1 MTRFYLCIKGGDVVE
16 PVDGLAAGDEVDAV
30 IGDLPQV
37 HIGTDSEAGGIFDII
52 RKVLNNCPDP
62 AANNISLENNLQ
74 ALLLLVL
81 Q

>member
-1 MTRFYLCIKGGDVVE
+1 M
-16 PVDGLAAGDEVDAV
+16 DGLAAGNEVDAG

-37 HIGTDSEAGGIFDII
+37 HVGTDSETGGIFDII

-62 AANNISLENNLQ
+62 LANNISLENNLQ